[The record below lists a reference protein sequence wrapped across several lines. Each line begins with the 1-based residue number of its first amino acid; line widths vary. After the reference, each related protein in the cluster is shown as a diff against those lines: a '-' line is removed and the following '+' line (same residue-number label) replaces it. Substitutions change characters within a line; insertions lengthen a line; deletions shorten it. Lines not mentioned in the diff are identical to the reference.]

1 MLPDPRDQKIA
12 LLERQIA
19 HLNAQLN
26 ELKTGMAVLERENRR
41 RRTDVNQLAAQV
53 NRKTS

>member
-19 HLNAQLN
+19 HLNLQIN
-26 ELKTGMAVLERENRR
+26 ELRSNLAVLERENRR

-53 NRKTS
+53 QRKNT